1 MPQPPQRN
9 AETTKAKIIDN
20 AMQLFS
26 KKGFDATTVD
36 DIAGASGVNKALLYY
51 YFKNKSGLYEA
62 VMTQVLDAIHDAV
75 ANASGGHDD
84 PATELEAFV
93 ITYARYAQEHPYF
106 PALLL
111 RELSDSGAHLPEMM
125 FGKMRRLF
133 ALLGDILK
141 RGEVQGVFKPAIPM
155 VVHFMI
161 IGTLNMMVTTAP
173 LRIKAAQNNAVDTC
187 AECSMDEI
195 AEYLYN
201 NIKTMLEVN
210 T

>member
-1 MPQPPQRN
+1 MPQPPRRN
-9 AETTKAKIIDN
+9 AEATKAKIIDN

-36 DIAGASGVNKALLYY
+36 DIAGESGVNKALLYY

-75 ANASGGHDD
+75 AGVSGGHHD
-84 PATELEAFV
+84 PVTELKAFIV
-93 ITYARYAQEHPYF
+93 TYARYAQEHPYF

-111 RELSDSGAHLPEMM
+111 RELSDSGAHLPETM

-133 ALLGDILK
+133 ALLDDILK
-141 RGEVQGVFKPAIPM
+141 RGEAQRVFKPAIAM

-173 LRIKAAQNNAVDTC
+173 LRIKAAQNDAVDTC

-195 AEYLYN
+195 ADYLYN

-210 T
+210 